1 MRKNPMF
8 LLQCMQ
14 KLHFIDPEYKL
25 FFAGNFQDPML
36 EQYTKYMVKSLGLED
51 VVVFDGWQ
59 QDIPAWLKNKHFI
72 VSSSIGESQG
82 MGVLEGMACGLKPV
96 IHNFPG
102 AEQIFPSEFIFNISE
117 QFCSLVTSEDYKP
130 KKYRKFVE
138 QKYPLRNQLE
148 KINKIF
154 YELETHLNARRPTSL
169 ENPQQPADYQN
180 TSCSTENLMQPEKTR
195 QWSNL
200 HLQKTV

>member
-14 KLHFIDPEYKL
+14 KLHYIDPEYKL

-59 QDIPAWLKNKHFI
+59 QDIPAWLVNKHFI

-82 MGVLEGMACGLKPV
+82 MGILEAMACGLKPV

-117 QFCSLVTSEDYKP
+117 QFCSLITSKDYEP
-130 KKYRKFVE
+130 IKYRKFVE
-138 QKYPLRNQLE
+138 HKYPLRNQLE

-154 YELETHLNARRPTSL
+154 NELETQINTRRPPSL
-169 ENPQQPADYQN
+169 ENPQQLNEYPGD
-180 TSCSTENLMQPEKTR
+180 SCPIEKSMKPEKTEH
-195 QWSNL
+195 WSNL
-200 HLQKTV
+200 YF